1 MISERTRSLDKLL
14 DTAIGSFD
22 IPDEL
27 YELAVRRYEDVGG
40 WLSECSERRG
50 STGEVYTQGSF
61 RLGTVVRPI
70 TEHDE
75 YDVDLVYRR
84 DVKKGSLS
92 QAKLKQDAGSDL
104 TGYVQNRPEG
114 QPDLEEG
121 KRCWTLLYKH
131 DPFHMDVLPAIPDPD
146 DWGEG
151 ILLTDKN
158 LKYWQ
163 RSNPVDYSEWFKSR
177 MIDEFVRLREATM
190 VLMDAVEV
198 EDVPEWKVKTTLQRT
213 IQALKRHRDIYF
225 QRREKDKPA
234 SIIITT
240 LAAKSY
246 VGGGT
251 LHDVATTVVQR
262 MPEFVEQ
269 RADGFWVPNPVQ
281 QSENFADR
289 WREYPKL
296 ANAFFEWMD
305 KARAD
310 FDRFS
315 VKSGL
320 DHRLNVINEALGR
333 RAADSA
339 GAAYGSEFSAASAS
353 GQLGIASASGL
364 LSTSSRRPAP
374 RHTFHG
380 DNILGRG
387 H

>member
-40 WLSECSERRG
+40 WLSECAERRG

-70 TEHDE
+70 TENDE

-84 DVKKGSLS
+84 DVKKSSLS

-104 TGYVQNRPEG
+104 SHYVRQRPEG
-114 QPDLEEG
+114 RPDLEEG
-121 KRCWTLLYKH
+121 KRCWTLLYRR

-146 DWGEG
+146 DRGEG
-151 ILLTDKN
+151 ILLTDRN
-158 LKYWQ
+158 LQRWQ
-163 RSNPVDYSEWFKSR
+163 HSNPVDYSEWFKSR

-190 VLMDAVEV
+190 ALMDAVEV
-198 EDVPEWKVKTTLQRT
+198 ENVPEWKVKTTLQRT
-213 IQALKRHRDIYF
+213 VQALKRHRDIYF

-240 LAAKSY
+240 LAANSY

-251 LHDVATTVVQR
+251 LHDVATSVIRR
-262 MPEFVEQ
+262 MPEFVE
-269 RADGFWVPNPVQ
+269 RREDGFWVPNPVQ
-281 QSENFADR
+281 ESENFADR
-289 WREYPKL
+289 WRGDPNL
-296 ANAFFEWMD
+296 ANAFFEWME

-310 FDRFS
+310 FERFS
-315 VKSGL
+315 SKPGL
-320 DHRLNVINEALGR
+320 DQPLNVINEALGR

-339 GAAYGSEFSAASAS
+339 GAVYGTGFSTASAS
-353 GQLGIASASGL
+353 GRLGVASTTGL
-364 LSTSSRRPAP
+364 LSTSSSRPAP

-380 DNILGRG
+380 DNLPNRG

>member
-1 MISERTRSLDKLL
+1 
-14 DTAIGSFD
+14 
-22 IPDEL
+22 
-27 YELAVRRYEDVGG
+27 
-40 WLSECSERRG
+40 
-50 STGEVYTQGSF
+50 
-61 RLGTVVRPI
+61 
-70 TEHDE
+70 
-75 YDVDLVYRR
+75 
-84 DVKKGSLS
+84 
-92 QAKLKQDAGSDL
+92 
-104 TGYVQNRPEG
+104 
-114 QPDLEEG
+114 
-121 KRCWTLLYKH
+121 
-131 DPFHMDVLPAIPDPD
+131 MDVLPAIPDPD

-251 LHDVATTVVQR
+251 LHDVATTVVRR

-289 WREYPKL
+289 WREYP
-296 ANAFFEWMD
+296 
-305 KARAD
+305 
-310 FDRFS
+310 
-315 VKSGL
+315 
-320 DHRLNVINEALGR
+320 EAGKCVFR
-333 RAADSA
+333 VD
-339 GAAYGSEFSAASAS
+339 G
-353 GQLGIASASGL
+353 
-364 LSTSSRRPAP
+364 
-374 RHTFHG
+374 
-380 DNILGRG
+380 
-387 H
+387 